1 MIDNSLIMSAMSS
14 GGTASVTK
22 VTPFTRGY
30 SLVGIKGD
38 GNNYKYM
45 KLQKILWQPNSL
57 KKLKTKWER
66 KQKAIEKAQKEA
78 ENHVKNKDERGS
90 VGA

>member
-1 MIDNSLIMSAMSS
+1 MVDSF
-14 GGTASVTK
+14 VTK

-45 KLQKILWQPNSL
+45 KLQKIQLRLNSM
-57 KKLKTKWER
+57 KKPRLNGSKRAK
-66 KQKAIEKAQKEA
+66 KAIEKSSKRSRKAC
-78 ENHVKNKDERGS
+78 
-90 VGA
+90 

>member
-45 KLQKILWQPNSL
+45 KLQKDTVTTKQFEEA
-57 KKLKTKWER
+57 KTKWEQESKKSNR
-66 KQKAIEKAQKEA
+66 KSSKKKQKIML
-78 ENHVKNKDERGS
+78 NKR
-90 VGA
+90 